1 MQRLANTWPELSSI
15 NQLHCFILFG
25 MLFSHLAPDPNAVSS
40 MKTKRSLN
48 NSDRR
53 TLLYNYYARG
63 LAPMYDKRNF
73 DEIDRYST
81 FGGKRNYDFMD
92 LNDHQNAV
100 KRNFDEIDRYAGKSN
115 FASFNE
121 SQVAIG

>member
-1 MQRLANTWPELSSI
+1 
-15 NQLHCFILFG
+15 
-25 MLFSHLAPDPNAVSS
+25 

-92 LNDHQNAV
+92 LNDRQNAV
-100 KRNFDEIDRYAGKSN
+100 KRNFDEIDRYAGKPIR
-115 FASFNE
+115 
-121 SQVAIG
+121 QVSLIFPTI